1 VRPILLQIGLLVV
14 LLVFSGIF
22 SGSETALFSLK
33 PFQIRKL
40 ERQPSRRSI
49 SVSSLLSDPLRLLV
63 TILVGNT
70 LVNVAASSVGTSIA
84 GRVLDRGVVGIS
96 VAVMSA
102 LILIF
107 GEIVPKTYA
116 VNKPLKTALRT
127 SAVIS
132 AAVRL
137 MSPLRAFFTA
147 LSNLAART
155 RLPGAAMP
163 DHEHAHV
170 AEALAEGHTEG
181 VLDSLERRMLAGF
194 LKIEHQ
200 SAQNIMTPRTE
211 VFMLDAGTR
220 LADAVPLTRSAGFS
234 RVPIFD
240 AEKRDSIRGVL
251 YVKDLLQKQYSA
263 DLKLRD
269 IARQPVFVPESKS
282 LVDLLGE
289 FVKGAAHFAVAVD
302 EYGTFTGIV
311 TMDDIVEEIVGEELN
326 RRSKNTYR
334 KRTRSTFEVSAR
346 MELEYFNALLGSTL
360 TDNNAETIGGFIL
373 NHMGRIPAVGEKF
386 ILEGI
391 RFRILDSDARQ
402 IKTLEIGKR

>member
-1 VRPILLQIGLLVV
+1 MRPILLQIGLLVV

-84 GRVLDRGVVGIS
+84 GHVLHRGVVGIS

-116 VNKPLKTALRT
+116 VNKPLQTALRT

-170 AEALAEGHTEG
+170 AEALAAGHTEG

-211 VFMLDAGTR
+211 VFMLDAATR
-220 LADAVPLTRSAGFS
+220 IADAVPLTRSAGFS

-240 AEKRDSIRGVL
+240 AEKRDSIRGVV
-251 YVKDLLQKQYSA
+251 YVKDLLQKQYST
-263 DLKLRD
+263 DLNLRD

-311 TMDDIVEEIVGEELN
+311 TMDDIVEEIVGEETQPEVQEHIQEENQVDFRGLGADGARVLQRPPRVDAHRQQ
-326 RRSKNTYR
+326 RRDHRRVHPQQYGPDPGGGR
-334 KRTRSTFEVSAR
+334 EVHTRGNKVQDS
-346 MELEYFNALLGSTL
+346 
-360 TDNNAETIGGFIL
+360 
-373 NHMGRIPAVGEKF
+373 GR
-386 ILEGI
+386 
-391 RFRILDSDARQ
+391 
-402 IKTLEIGKR
+402 

>member
-1 VRPILLQIGLLVV
+1 MRPILLQIGLLVV